1 MKMILKNSEIL
12 FHCFSRRI
20 PVLSFCIQR
29 RGTNLWFRRTME
41 LALDFDVLEDEP
53 EQVIHHVLS
62 TSYNMGKGPLWLARV
77 VNLSPDQPSPRG
89 IRARNHSLVLFGI
102 MHAITDGTTNLT
114 ICKEFV
120 DIINNF
126 LKGNTLI
133 HDPYSFSSPHA
144 EKLVH
149 STIVSRFKMVTD
161 RTYKFILQGC
171 ERKTTFNGVLPLPKN
186 YIPDTHVITHVFSEE
201 VSQKLIARCKEN
213 KTTVHSCIVTAAN
226 ISHFDI
232 VQRKA
237 SSPVEKVV
245 VHYGDCINLRRY
257 YPEQDKQHIGCHIT
271 TVEQKCIISSEGRK
285 DFWKTAREARTR
297 LHESLTDKS
306 CLKPLSCI
314 KYAFLL
320 LLINMFKNKAKKR
333 NLTFASFITT
343 NLKDVTQDLSEQDLD
358 DPVQVTDIFR
368 CCSNLVC
375 GSIFSLTFHTFRR
388 RLYLSFDCFTNKIP
402 IERGQELFDILNA
415 NLTDLALTGTLT

>member
-1 MKMILKNSEIL
+1 MILH
-12 FHCFSRRI
+12 FFSRRI

-29 RGTNLWFRRTME
+29 RGTNLWFRGTME

-120 DIINNF
+120 NILNNL
-126 LKGNTLI
+126 LKGNSLI
-133 HDPYSFSSPHA
+133 HDPYSLSSPHA
-144 EKLVH
+144 EKLAQ
-149 STIVSRFKMVTD
+149 STIVSRFKLITN
-161 RTYKFILQGC
+161 RTYKFILKGY

-186 YIPDTHVITHVFSEE
+186 YIPDTHVISHVFSEE
-201 VSQKLIARCKEN
+201 ISQKLIARCKAN

-226 ISHFDI
+226 ISHFVI
-232 VQRKA
+232 VQRK
-237 SSPVEKVV
+237 STSPVGSIVI
-245 VHYGDCINLRRY
+245 YYIDCINLRRY
-257 YPEQDKQHIGCHIT
+257 YPEQDKEHIGCHV
-271 TVEQKCIISSEGRK
+271 TVFEQKCIISSAGRK
-285 DFWKTAREARTR
+285 DFWKTARNARTR

-306 CLKPLSCI
+306 CLKTLPCF
-314 KYAFLL
+314 KYGFSFF
-320 LLINMFKNKAKKR
+320 LINMLKNKAKKR
-333 NLTFASFITT
+333 NLTIGSFMTT

-358 DPVQVTDIFR
+358 DPVQVTDLFR
-368 CCSNLVC
+368 CGSNLVC
-375 GSIFSLTFHTFRR
+375 GSLFTLTFHTFRR
-388 RLYLSFDCFTNKIP
+388 RLYLSFDCSTNKIP
-402 IERGQELFDILNA
+402 IERGQELFDILSA